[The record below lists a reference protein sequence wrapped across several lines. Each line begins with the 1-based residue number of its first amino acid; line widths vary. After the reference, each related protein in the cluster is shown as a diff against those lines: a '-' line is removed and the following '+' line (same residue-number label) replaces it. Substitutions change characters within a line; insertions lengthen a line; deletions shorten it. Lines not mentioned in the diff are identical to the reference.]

1 MLRLIKINSLK
12 RGLIKGVDDMGKVVL
27 TSVVRNKI
35 EILVDEGLT
44 RTEIAAKLGL
54 VYNTVNGYVTRYLN
68 IRDELRHK
76 TQFDTNIDLHSELL
90 QKSMDIWRTL
100 KVGMTIETTVKVTDK
115 TRNKRTGKIIM
126 KNDRIITI
134 QYPNYKESTS
144 FKEIYNG
151 DTKIKIVGFVKNVG
165 QD

>member
-165 QD
+165 